1 MVSEHVLWKTNP
13 GLLKVSLLVAKNIV
27 ISIVG
32 LFFFFLIGISI
43 NMNHLLN
50 SLGPESVET
59 DAPGFTYGRC
69 L

>member
-32 LFFFFLIGISI
+32 LFFFFFNWDLYQYESFAEQ
-43 NMNHLLN
+43 
-50 SLGPESVET
+50 LGSRKRG
-59 DAPGFTYGRC
+59 D
-69 L
+69 